1 VTGATGFIGSHIV
14 RKLLSDGYQVRGTV
28 RELWKVRP
36 RMRISL
42 YTAPCG
48 YVGSCHV
55 PSHAALCPNKLRWR
69 RLLRT
74 ESHPT
79 VAQAWHL
86 VNLPYAEKRLQLKTA
101 NLRESGSF
109 DEAID
114 GCDTVIHC
122 ASPFFLE
129 NPTDPDKQVCQHGCV
144 RVLVVYAAPHI

>member
-1 VTGATGFIGSHIV
+1 MLHF
-14 RKLLSDGYQVRGTV
+14 
-28 RELWKVRP
+28 
-36 RMRISL
+36 
-42 YTAPCG
+42 AP
-48 YVGSCHV
+48 
-55 PSHAALCPNKLRWR
+55 NELRWR

-114 GCDTVIHC
+114 GCEAVIHC

-129 NPTDPDKQVCQHGCV
+129 NPTDPDKQVSST
-144 RVLVVYAAPHI
+144 AACACW